1 MYLHGHF
8 YNEENERI
16 EVHIVTNN
24 DRTKEVV
31 IGEKE
36 SGDLFFSEDP
46 VELTSEVNDT
56 FDHLLCQQTTVR
68 LLTRNYRP
76 ELFCRS
82 CWEAVV
88 NVYRGD
94 VCLFAGY
101 IEPQTYSQGYNE
113 EYDEIELNCI
123 DALTALQYSKYRNV
137 GTLGAVYDVVK
148 AEAAQRTF
156 LDVMQEILD
165 GVTDGLDIKTGGKA
179 HYLYDGSKAVDAE
192 GGNRYGILRQLSVNE
207 LLFMGED
214 EDDVWQQDEVLEE
227 MLKYLNLHIVQEGLT
242 FYIFS
247 WESVKGEERIYWRD
261 LLTGDSR
268 MTERRTVEIRTGI
281 VTDTD
286 TTISVGD
293 VYNKIMLTCKVES
306 MENVIESPL
315 DDDLL
320 KSPYTNRQL
329 YMTEYSSDGEG
340 VRAIDAFDAMT
351 HGGETTYDGGCVTD
365 WYVWVKNNAHWIF
378 PDRGTGNL
386 METYCSG
393 GTHQER
399 LPNALR
405 QQPGTAI
412 VALGKVEKKTD
423 GKDNSPTAK
432 VEMTNYLVVSV
443 NGNGDDKEAT
453 TYPNA
458 EALKAGMPRAVYAGS
473 QTGGVFSPTDDDTTN
488 YIVLSGQ
495 VVLNPVMKVTDT
507 YKAIY
512 NYQREGWT
520 ADGVLGF
527 TGIRKWWH
535 VTVPSRNNKD
545 GRYYTQRWWKMDRPN
560 QEEAWDEETERGLV
574 PFTDSG
580 PQEYEFKYSAI
591 GDGSDHISKVGV
603 LACMLIIG
611 DKCVVEKGTAGQVTD
626 FEWRKYKTLAECG
639 SEDEYYQQSF
649 TIGFDPKIG
658 DKLVGTKFDLQNNI
672 SYRLGIDAEGIA
684 IPIKKGDKVSG
695 KVQFMILGPVNV
707 LWDVVTRRHPTWFR
721 HTKWSSTTIPLM
733 AHVSSI
739 MLEKFEVKIY
749 SDNGLVGNTGD
760 NDLVYMSDT
769 KESYVSAKDDI
780 ELKISSGL
788 TLAECQELDV
798 TDSVKM
804 STPVNTLTGEG
815 VLEIYDHTRGE
826 RGKPEQLYVDS
837 YYKEY
842 HAPRVLMTQKLRD
855 TNREGLVSLFAH
867 YRHPMMGKTFF
878 VQGISRNL
886 ENCEAEM
893 NLKEI
898 EQ

>member
-8 YNEENERI
+8 YNQENDRI
-16 EVHIVTNN
+16 EVHILIGG

-31 IGEKE
+31 IGDEGSE
-36 SGDLFFSEDP
+36 LSFSDDP
-46 VELTSEVNDT
+46 VELTSQVNDT
-56 FDHLLCQQTTVR
+56 FDHLLCQQATVR

-76 ELFCRS
+76 EFFCAS
-82 CWEAVV
+82 CWDAVV

-94 VCLFAGY
+94 TCLFAGY
-101 IEPQTYSQGYNE
+101 IEPQTYSQTYNE
-113 EYDEIELNCI
+113 EQDEIELNCI
-123 DALTALQYSKYRNV
+123 DALAALQYSKYRNV
-137 GTLGAVYDVVK
+137 GALGAVYDVIK
-148 AEAAQRTF
+148 AEAEQRTF
-156 LDVMQEILD
+156 LEVMREMLD
-165 GVTDGLDIKTGGKA
+165 GVTAGLDLRNGGKA
-179 HYLYDGSKAVDAE
+179 KYLYDGSKAVDEQA
-192 GGNRYGILRQLSVNE
+192 GNRYGVFGHLSVNE

-214 EDDVWQQDEVLEE
+214 EDGVWQQDEVLEE
-227 MLKYLNLHIVQEGLT
+227 MLKYLNLHIAQEGLT

-247 WESVKGEERIYWRD
+247 WETVKGEERINWRN
-261 LLTGDSR
+261 LVTGDS
-268 MTERRTVEIRTGI
+268 TVTVRQTVDIRTGI
-281 VTDTD
+281 VTGTD
-286 TTISVGD
+286 TTISVGE
-293 VYNKIMLTCKVES
+293 VYNKLMLTCKVES

-320 KSPYTNRQL
+320 KSPYMNRQK

-340 VRAIDAFDAMT
+340 TKAIDAFDAMT

-365 WYVWVKNNAHWIF
+365 WYVWVKNNTHWLF
-378 PDRGTGNL
+378 PDMGTGNL
-386 METYCSG
+386 MEAYCAD

-405 QQPGTAI
+405 KQPGAAI
-412 VALGKVEKKTD
+412 VALGKVEQKTD

-432 VEMTNYLVVSV
+432 ADMTNYLVVSV

-458 EALKAGMPRAVYAGS
+458 DALKAGMPRAVYNGG
-473 QTGGVFSPTDDDTTN
+473 TPGGVFSPTDEKTTN

-495 VVLNPVMKVTDT
+495 IILNPVMKVTDT
-507 YKAIY
+507 FKAIY
-512 NYQREGWT
+512 NYKPS
-520 ADGVLGF
+520 ADIGPYPLGS
-527 TGIRKWWH
+527 GIRQWWH
-535 VTVPSRNNKD
+535 MTVPSRNNGD
-545 GRYYTQRWWKMDRPN
+545 GRYYTQRWWKTERPN
-560 QEEAWDEETERGLV
+560 QATDMGLV
-574 PFTDSG
+574 PFTESG
-580 PQEYEFKYSAI
+580 PEEYEFKYSAI
-591 GDGSDHISKVGV
+591 GDGNDHISKVGV

-611 DKCVVEKGTAGQVTD
+611 DKCVVEKGTQGQVTD
-626 FEWRKYKTLAECG
+626 FEWRKYKTLEECRD
-639 SEDEYYQQSF
+639 EDEYYQQCF

-672 SYRLGIDAEGIA
+672 NFEMGIDAEGIA
-684 IPIKKGDKVSG
+684 IPVKKSDRVSG
-695 KVQFMILGPVNV
+695 RVKFMILGPVNV

-721 HTKWSSTTIPLM
+721 HTKWNSTSMPLM
-733 AHVSSI
+733 AHVSSV

-760 NDLVYMSDT
+760 NDLVYISDT
-769 KESYVSAKDDI
+769 KENYVSVKDDI
-780 ELKISSGL
+780 EMKISSAL

-815 VLEIYDHTRGE
+815 LLSIYDYTRGE
-826 RGKPEQLYVDS
+826 SGKPEQLYVDS
-837 YYKEY
+837 YYKEW
-842 HAPRVLMTQKLRD
+842 HAPRVQMTQNLMD
-855 TNREGLVSLFAH
+855 TEGGTVGLFNH

-878 VQGISRNL
+878 VQGIGRNL

-898 EQ
+898 GQ